1 MCGIDQVLYQI
12 DHAQVVIILQCIS
25 LNENGKKIDD
35 KVKNRSCHTLC
46 NISIPHIFLNYFS
59 MNAAAYVISFKIIIQ
74 KRINLQ

>member
-35 KVKNRSCHTLC
+35 KVK
-46 NISIPHIFLNYFS
+46 SIEVAIHYAIFQFHIFS
-59 MNAAAYVISFKIIIQ
+59 
-74 KRINLQ
+74 